1 MAKKFFDSLRKYDGT
16 GGDDNN
22 INKFEEQLF
31 QTNVKIKKAMQV
43 ISRVN
48 DIENFHKELDEKPL
62 NVYLVDGIT

>member
-1 MAKKFFDSLRKYDGT
+1 MITIMIINNDNNFDGNN
-16 GGDDNN
+16 DDNN